1 MLKTGHML
9 ACIGPSLS
17 YDLRRIECM
26 DAHPHDVTL
35 LPALHTTGR
44 HTETC
49 ITEDIA
55 IDAFLF
61 HLLRLNVI
69 INNYAVFNRSSPQ
82 PNMCEDMHVHKMFM
96 LV

>member
-1 MLKTGHML
+1 
-9 ACIGPSLS
+9 
-17 YDLRRIECM
+17 M

-35 LPALHTTGR
+35 LPELHTTGR

-55 IDAFLF
+55 IDAFLPCF
-61 HLLRLNVI
+61 LIHLLRLNVI
-69 INNYAVFNRSSPQ
+69 IINYAVFNRSSPQ
-82 PNMCEDMHVHKMFM
+82 SNMCEDMHVHKMFM